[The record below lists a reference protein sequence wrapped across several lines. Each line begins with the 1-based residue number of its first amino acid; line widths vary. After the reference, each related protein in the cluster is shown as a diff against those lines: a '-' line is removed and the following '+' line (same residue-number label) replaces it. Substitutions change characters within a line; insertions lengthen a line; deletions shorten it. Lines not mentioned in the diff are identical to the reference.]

1 MVAMG
6 LPLPPLLEAFGCQ
19 KFGCENNY
27 SHLLLTQDIT
37 FLQVLLRLIKLC
49 TLEFPLILLV
59 LRPTHGSLTIGF

>member
-27 SHLLLTQDIT
+27 SP
-37 FLQVLLRLIKLC
+37 FLDAFPASMDPKSADFLSFH
-49 TLEFPLILLV
+49 LEFL
-59 LRPTHGSLTIGF
+59 GFFLSFDRFFS